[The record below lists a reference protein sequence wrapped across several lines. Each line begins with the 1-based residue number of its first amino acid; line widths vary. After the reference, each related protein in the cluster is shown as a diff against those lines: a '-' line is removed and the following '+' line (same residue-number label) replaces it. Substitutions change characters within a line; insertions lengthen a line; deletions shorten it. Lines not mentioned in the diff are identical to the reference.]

1 MESNRKSNRKL
12 NKKVLIIPVVAI
24 FGVIIL
30 SEALKTGENTISQLK
45 RPEYNGTE
53 ESYSLI
59 VKDGGG
65 KKYSIDIPVSAKTI
79 SEDNLQACFDKAF
92 EIVCESMP
100 GENES
105 LKVVRSD
112 LKFVEEVEEYGIK
125 VDYTTDNYELISC
138 FGEVT
143 PEKADEDGTICEIT
157 ATLEYNDL
165 VQSYIIKATVFPP
178 EYSEDEKF
186 VNNIISDIKKQNSN
200 LTDEEYL
207 VLPDNVD
214 GKDIVFVQEE
224 ESNVPLVIVL
234 IVLAFLVWYY
244 KKFIVKRNQEK
255 ARELQMQTDYSEI
268 VSKLSL
274 LMGAGMSG
282 IMAFNKIASDYK
294 STMNNNKGDKR
305 YAYEEIV
312 LATNRIA
319 SGISESEAYA
329 IFGRSCRIHCYVKLG
344 SILTQNV
351 KKGGEGF
358 IEILKSEATEA
369 FIERKALARK
379 AGEEAGTKLLLPMG
393 LMLCVVMVVIIVPAF
408 MSF

>member
-1 MESNRKSNRKL
+1 MKL
-12 NKKVLIIPVVAI
+12 NKRLLIIPVGI
-24 FGVIIL
+24 ILGVIVL
-30 SEALKTGENTISQLK
+30 NEAFKSNESEISQLK

-53 ESYSLI
+53 ESYSLV
-59 VKDGGG
+59 VKEGG
-65 KKYSIDIPVSAKTI
+65 KKYSVNIPVSPKTI
-79 SEDNLQACFDKAF
+79 SEGNLQACFDKAF
-92 EIVCESMP
+92 EIICDTMP

-105 LKVVRSD
+105 LKIVRSD
-112 LKFVEEVEEYGIK
+112 LKFIEEVQEFGIK
-125 VDYTTDNYELISC
+125 VDYTTDNYDLISC

-143 PEKADEDGTICEIT
+143 PEKANENGTVCEIT

-165 VQSYIIKATVFPP
+165 VQSYIINATVFPP

-186 VNNIISDIKKQNSN
+186 VNNIISNIQEQNSN

-207 VLPDNVD
+207 VLPDTVD
-214 GKDIVFVQEE
+214 GKDVVFVQKK
-224 ESNVPLVIVL
+224 ESNIPLIIALVVL
-234 IVLAFLVWYY
+234 VFLVWYY
-244 KKFIVKRNQEK
+244 KKYVVKRNKEK

-268 VSKLSL
+268 VSKLAL

-282 IMAFNKIASDYK
+282 VTAFSKIASDYK
-294 STMNNNKGDKR
+294 LSKDNKKGSER

-329 IFGRSCRIHCYVKLG
+329 IFGRSCRIHCYIKLG
-344 SILTQNV
+344 SILVQNV
-351 KKGGEGF
+351 KKGGDGF
-358 IEILKSEATEA
+358 IEILKNEATEA

>member
-1 MESNRKSNRKL
+1 MKL
-12 NKKVLIIPVVAI
+12 NKKLLIIPVTVI
-24 FGVIIL
+24 LGVIIL
-30 SEALKTGENTISQLK
+30 NKVLENDETTVSQLR

-53 ESYSLI
+53 EKYSLI
-59 VKDGGG
+59 VKEGG
-65 KKYSIDIPVSAKTI
+65 KKYSVDIPVSAKTI

-92 EIVCESMP
+92 EIICNSMP
-100 GENES
+100 GDNES
-105 LKVVRSD
+105 LKKVRSN
-112 LKFVEEVEEYGIK
+112 LNFIEEVQEFGIR

-143 PEKADEDGTICEIT
+143 PDKADENGTVCEIT

-165 VQSYIIKATVFPP
+165 VQSYIINATVFPP

-186 VNNIISDIKKQNSN
+186 INNIISDIEKQNEN
-200 LTDEEYL
+200 LTDEDYL

-214 GKDIVFVQEE
+214 GKNIVFVQEE
-224 ESNVPLVIVL
+224 ESNMPLIIVL
-234 IVLAFLVWYY
+234 IILVFLVWYY
-244 KKFIVKRNQEK
+244 KKYVVKRNK
-255 ARELQMQTDYSEI
+255 DRAREFQMQTDYSEI

-274 LMGAGMSG
+274 LMGAGMNG
-282 IMAFNKIASDYK
+282 ITAFNKIASDYK
-294 STMNNNKGDKR
+294 MSVNDKKGSKR

-312 LATNRIA
+312 QTTNRIA

>member
-1 MESNRKSNRKL
+1 MKL
-12 NKKVLIIPVVAI
+12 NKKLLVVPV
-24 FGVIIL
+24 VIIL
-30 SEALKTGENTISQLK
+30 GVFIFREVFKSEDNIVSQLK
-45 RPEYNGTE
+45 RPDFNSDEEEYLLT
-53 ESYSLI
+53 
-59 VKDGGG
+59 VKENG
-65 KKYSIDIPVSAKTI
+65 KKYSISIPVSAKKI
-79 SEDNLQACFDKAF
+79 SDENLQACFDRAF
-92 EIVCESMP
+92 EIICDSMP

-105 LKVVRSD
+105 LKEVRSN
-112 LKFVEEVEEYGIK
+112 LNFIEEVKEYGIK
-125 VDYTTDNYELISC
+125 VDYVTDNYDLINC

-143 PEKADEDGTICEIT
+143 PTNADEGGTICEIT
-157 ATLEYNDL
+157 ATLEYDNL
-165 VQSYIIKATVFPP
+165 VQSYIIKTIVFPP
-178 EYSEDEKF
+178 KYSEEEKF
-186 VNNIISDIKKQNSN
+186 INNIISDIQEKNST

-207 VLPDNVD
+207 ILPDNVD
-214 GKDIVFVQEE
+214 GKDIVFVQEK
-224 ESNVPLVIVL
+224 ESNIPLIIVLVIL
-234 IVLAFLVWYY
+234 GFLVWYY
-244 KKFIVKRNQEK
+244 KKYVVKRNKEK

-282 IMAFNKIASDYK
+282 ITAFNKIASDYK
-294 STMNNNKGDKR
+294 FSKKNKNGDVR
-305 YAYEEIV
+305 FAYEEIV

-344 SILTQNV
+344 SLLTQNV

-358 IEILKSEATEA
+358 IEILKNEATEA

>member
-1 MESNRKSNRKL
+1 MKL
-12 NKKVLIIPVVAI
+12 NKKLLIIPVGI
-24 FGVIIL
+24 ILGVIL
-30 SEALKTGENTISQLK
+30 LNEAFKSNESEISQLK

-53 ESYSLI
+53 ESYSLV
-59 VKDGGG
+59 VKEGG
-65 KKYSIDIPVSAKTI
+65 KKYSVNIPVSPKTI
-79 SEDNLQACFDKAF
+79 SEGNLQACFDKAF
-92 EIVCESMP
+92 EIICDTMP

-105 LKVVRSD
+105 LKIVRSD
-112 LKFVEEVEEYGIK
+112 LKFIEEVQEFGIK
-125 VDYTTDNYELISC
+125 VDYTTDNYDLISC

-143 PEKADEDGTICEIT
+143 PEKANENGTVCEIT

-165 VQSYIIKATVFPP
+165 VQSYIINATVFPP

-186 VNNIISDIKKQNSN
+186 VNNIISNIQEQNSN

-207 VLPDNVD
+207 VLPDTVD
-214 GKDIVFVQEE
+214 GKDVVFVQKK
-224 ESNVPLVIVL
+224 ESNIPLIIALVVL
-234 IVLAFLVWYY
+234 VFLVWYY
-244 KKFIVKRNQEK
+244 KKYVVKRNKEK

-268 VSKLSL
+268 VSKLAL

-282 IMAFNKIASDYK
+282 VTAFSKIASDYK
-294 STMNNNKGDKR
+294 LSKDNKKGSER

-312 LATNRIA
+312 LTTNRIA

-329 IFGRSCRIHCYVKLG
+329 IFGRSCRIHCYIKLG
-344 SILTQNV
+344 SILVQNV
-351 KKGGEGF
+351 KKGGDGF
-358 IEILKSEATEA
+358 IEILKNEATEA

>member
-1 MESNRKSNRKL
+1 MFNEVNKLKL
-12 NKKVLIIPVVAI
+12 NKKFLIIPVAAVL
-24 FGVIIL
+24 GVIIIK
-30 SEALKTGENTISQLK
+30 EVIKTEENTISQLK

-53 ESYSLI
+53 ENYSLI
-59 VKDGGG
+59 VKEGG
-65 KKYSIDIPVSAKTI
+65 KKYFVDIPVSAKTI
-79 SEDNLQACFDKAF
+79 SEDKLQACFDKAF
-92 EIVCESMP
+92 EVICESMP
-100 GENES
+100 GKNES

-112 LKFVEEVEEYGIK
+112 LIFVEEVKEFGIR
-125 VDYTTDNYELISC
+125 VDYTTDNYDLISC

-143 PEKADEDGTICEIT
+143 PEKADENGTTCEIT

-165 VQSYIIKATVFPP
+165 VQSYIINATVFPP

-186 VNNIISDIKKQNSN
+186 VNNIISNIQEQNSN

-207 VLPDNVD
+207 VLPETVD
-214 GKDIVFVQEE
+214 GRDIIFVQEE
-224 ESNVPLVIVL
+224 DSNVPLIIVL
-234 IVLAFLVWYY
+234 VILVFLVWYY
-244 KKFIVKRNQEK
+244 KKYVVKRNKEK

-274 LMGAGMSG
+274 LMGAGMNG
-282 IMAFNKIASDYK
+282 ITAFNKIASDYRLFRD
-294 STMNNNKGDKR
+294 NKNGGKR

-319 SGISESEAYA
+319 SGISEAEAYA

-358 IEILKSEATEA
+358 IEILKTEATEA